1 MAVVALGAG
10 QAVAQVSGTVT
21 YPAGTSL
28 TKVANDQTYSA
39 AVSISLTG
47 NSGAWGGSANAG
59 TTPITYTLTAPPNWE
74 WDNVGT
80 PLPSATGSIFNAS
93 TFTIVSSREIRWV
106 LSTNVNPPQTNTISN
121 LRMRPVAGVTAASSA
136 QQFTFTPSGGTQAS
150 FGNFNLTLPAVALRF
165 VQNVAATV
173 QNGVAITPAVTVEV
187 IDANNARVTG
197 LPNYTISLAGTGLTL
212 GNATATTASGL
223 ATFTGLTVT
232 GLQGAG
238 KTLTA
243 TATGLT
249 SANSSAFTLTTGT
262 PNKLGFV
269 VQPGP
274 VAVGGSFSPSVQVAV
289 QDAGGNTV
297 TTATNQ
303 IGLAGTGVSLA
314 GTTLLTPV
322 NGVATF
328 SGVTVSG
335 TAGSGKSLRAT
346 SSGITLAD
354 SSAFVL
360 SPGAAAT
367 LSFSQQPSNVQKF
380 LNFNP
385 PVRVAFLDSSGNVAT
400 GASGLISLAPTA
412 GQGVSLNGTF
422 QNVAAVN
429 G

>member
-1 MAVVALGAG
+1 MALA
-10 QAVAQVSGTVT
+10 AVFTGIGSVQ
-21 YPAGTSL
+21 
-28 TKVANDQTYSA
+28 A
-39 AVSISLTG
+39 AVSVTTNPAAVSKTPNDDSYSTVGAVAFGSGNKNDWASGVAPRTYELAAPANWQFL
-47 NSGAWGGSANAG
+47 NSGVSASGA
-59 TTPITYTLTAPPNWE
+59 
-74 WDNVGT
+74 
-80 PLPSATGSIFNAS
+80 
-93 TFTIVSSREIRWV
+93 V
-106 LSTNVNPPQTNTISN
+106 LSGAPAYVANVDGDITILRWSISTGVNPPGTNTISGIQI
-121 LRMRPVAGVTAASSA
+121 RPIPGKAVAGSSGSMTLSGISAPTSLAAG
-136 QQFTFTPSGGTQAS
+136 TFTVTQ
-150 FGNFNLTLPAVALRF
+150 PAVALRF

-187 IDANNARVTG
+187 INSSNARVTG

-314 GTTLLTPV
+314 GTTSVTPV

-328 SGVTVSG
+328 AGVTVSG

-346 SSGITLAD
+346 STGLTLAD

-367 LSFSQQPSNVQKF
+367 LSFTQQPSNV
-380 LNFNP
+380 
-385 PVRVAFLDSSGNVAT
+385 
-400 GASGLISLAPTA
+400 
-412 GQGVSLNGTF
+412 
-422 QNVAAVN
+422 
-429 G
+429 